1 MHYGRNILT
10 IVFHFPALNL
20 YRSFPIFEGF
30 TPDPSLLFFAENG
43 TGDAKVRINT
53 KWFKE
58 AKDRQIL
65 NYVFDLAN
73 EGTAADVEEF
83 FRLRLLD

>member
-10 IVFHFPALNL
+10 IVFHFPDLKL
-20 YRSFPIFEGF
+20 YRSFPILEGF
-30 TPDPSLLFFAENG
+30 IPDPGLLLFAENG
-43 TGDAKVRINT
+43 TGGAKVRINT

-58 AKDRQIL
+58 AKDNRIL
-65 NYVFDLAN
+65 NYVFDLAD
-73 EGTAADVEEF
+73 EETPADVEEF